1 MVLNFNQQIQRERE
15 ERKEHEKIDEEK
27 RKQREEEEARIE
39 KENEEKEK
47 RLKEEQEKREYE
59 EYLKLKAQFTV
70 EEEGQD
76 EASNEMNEQNLL
88 EKFVD
93 FIKNS
98 KVVVLEDLAAEFKM
112 KTQVNIKNQKNELQY
127 IKMTKD
133 DNDCRNNKHHCVIAY
148 INNACNSC
156 EL

>member
-1 MVLNFNQQIQRERE
+1 M
-15 ERKEHEKIDEEK
+15 
-27 RKQREEEEARIE
+27 
-39 KENEEKEK
+39 
-47 RLKEEQEKREYE
+47 KEEQEKREYE

-112 KTQVNIKNQKNELQY
+112 KTQVNIKN
-127 IKMTKD
+127 
-133 DNDCRNNKHHCVIAY
+133 
-148 INNACNSC
+148 
-156 EL
+156 